1 MFITPLRTT
10 MLLSALLLCLSACAA
25 KPATKPAA
33 TPSWSMLLDTST
45 TSYLQQT
52 LKLRDRM
59 RRCSNGRAV
68 VHHDFG
74 STYIKVEKSVET
86 CRWSLRFETEGH
98 ERRMEC
104 VVPLGSELPFSS
116 FSVIPTLSELS
127 GQPCKLEP
135 SKERKSGK
143 AK

>member
-1 MFITPLRTT
+1 
-10 MLLSALLLCLSACAA
+10 MLFSALLLSLSACAA

-33 TPSWSMLLDTST
+33 TPSWSMLLDTSN

-74 STYIKVEKSVET
+74 STYIKVQKSVET
-86 CRWSLRFETEGH
+86 CRWSLRFEIEGH

-116 FSVIPTLSELS
+116 FSMIPKLSEVS
-127 GQPCKLEP
+127 GQLCRLEP
-135 SKERKSGK
+135 SKDRKSGK